1 MAFPSLPRRRA
12 WHSASA
18 ALLALVLAVS
28 AAPGAH
34 AEGRVAEDG
43 ESEAPVV
50 VASMVVS
57 PTTPVLGEPG
67 EDATFTVVVR
77 NPGPDP
83 LPGGDVTLEVN
94 PQRVETVAGLE
105 EDFPVSGSDIAE
117 SRIGET
123 AAGTEQTISIA
134 VAREDLPFSTLTAQ
148 GVYQL
153 RGTLAL
159 DSESEPL
166 IPDFAEETVAP
177 DSAAGDDTSDT
188 ADADATG
195 EDESADASTE
205 ARELESAVTPIVW
218 RGSGGSEVNLSVI
231 VPLVLPTDIR
241 TVPTRDQL
249 SDTIPKLDRLLSA
262 ATAQRAT
269 LAIDPRL
276 IAGIRAYGAESPV
289 AAQTF
294 LARLESSTLP
304 SFLLQFAD
312 ADPAAQ
318 AALGF
323 TTLLEPTNLDFVSR
337 FGTFPAPEPIDE
349 TEAGDTGPGDTGT
362 DADTGATGDAGTGTG
377 TGDAETPGDAG
388 TDATQGDDTTPTP
401 TPTPSGDSTL
411 PPTLQELL
419 AWSEET
425 PMAWPAEGSVD
436 EGTVELL
443 QANGISSLVLNS
455 ENVSQERGPRVKIGG
470 GTALITDAA
479 LDDAARRALTASN
492 DTEGSAARSELAAR
506 LALAA
511 QTDVPGVV
519 IGLDRGAVA
528 DAEDPALLLDELGEL
543 DWVSP
548 TLHTEQRSGTASLK
562 SADTLEDRREL
573 LRTAVNRESAVDEVG
588 AILVHPEYLSGYQR
602 TRLLDLFATRYAAP
616 DMDFPEAASSF
627 RKRDAELMEG
637 VRAVSTEHT
646 QLVGTSTRVP
656 IQLRNS
662 LPFEALLSVRVDP
675 ASAALIVSERN
686 FTDVRVRP
694 EGTERLLVPVQ
705 SRVSSGESG
714 LVVSISDVSG
724 DLTIYT
730 GTLSI
735 SIRSAVETI
744 ALWGLGV
751 LAALLLGFG
760 IWRSVRRR
768 RQRSRITVSPES

>member
-1 MAFPSLPRRRA
+1 MAFSSLPRRHA
-12 WHSASA
+12 WHAAPA
-18 ALLALVLAVS
+18 ALLALVLAMTAV
-28 AAPGAH
+28 PGAH
-34 AEGRVAEDG
+34 AEVRAGEDG
-43 ESEAPVV
+43 TTGALAALPSV
-50 VASMVVS
+50 VVS
-57 PTTPVLGEPG
+57 PTAPVLGEPG
-67 EDATFTVVVR
+67 EDAIFTIVVR

-83 LPGGDVTLEVN
+83 LSGGDITLEVN
-94 PQRVETVAGLE
+94 PQRVETVAGLDE
-105 EDFPVSGSDIAE
+105 EFPVTGATIAE

-123 AAGTEQTISIA
+123 AAGTEQTISVT
-134 VAREDLPFSTLTAQ
+134 VAREDLPFTALTAA

-153 RGTLAL
+153 RGTLTL
-159 DSESEPL
+159 DPESEPL
-166 IPDFAEETVAP
+166 IPDFAEE
-177 DSAAGDDTSDT
+177 SAAPSTT
-188 ADADATG
+188 ADDAQTGTPDAGTTG
-195 EDESADASTE
+195 EDESASADAD
-205 ARELESAVTPIVW
+205 ADELELKSPITPIVW
-218 RGSGGSEVNLSVI
+218 RGSGGSEVKLSVI

-249 SDTIPKLDRLLSA
+249 SDAIPKLDRLLTA
-262 ATAQRAT
+262 ATAQQAT
-269 LAIDPRL
+269 LAIDPRI
-276 IAGIRAYGAESPV
+276 IAGIRAYGAESPL

-294 LARLESSTLP
+294 LARLESSSLP

-337 FGTFPAPEPIDE
+337 FGTFPATAPTDE
-349 TEAGDTGPGDTGT
+349 
-362 DADTGATGDAGTGTG
+362 DAGGAGAGGAEATAAPNKTAPGT
-377 TGDAETPGDAG
+377 TV
-388 TDATQGDDTTPTP
+388 TPTP
-401 TPTPSGDSTL
+401 TPEPSGDVTL
-411 PPTLQELL
+411 PPTLKELL

-443 QANGISSLVLNS
+443 QANGISSLVLTS
-455 ENVSQERGPRVKIGG
+455 ENVSQEGGPRVTIDGG
-470 GTALITDAA
+470 SALITDTA
-479 LDDAARRALTASN
+479 LGDAADRALSATN
-492 DTEGSAARSELAAR
+492 DTERSAARSELAAR

-511 QTDVPGVV
+511 QTDVPGAV

-528 DAEDPALLLDELGEL
+528 DAEDPAQLLDELGEL
-543 DWVSP
+543 DWVSSTP
-548 TLHTEQRSGTASLK
+548 HTEQRSGTASLK

-602 TRLLDLFATRYAAP
+602 TRLLDLFATRYAAS
-616 DMDFPEAASSF
+616 DMDFPEAAAVF

-646 QLVGTSTRVP
+646 QLVGASTRVP
-656 IQLRNS
+656 VQLRNS
-662 LPFEALLSVRVDP
+662 LPFEALVSVRVDP
-675 ASAALIVSERN
+675 ASAALLVTERE
-686 FTDVRVRP
+686 FSDIRVRP
-694 EGTERLLVPVQ
+694 ESTERLLVPVQ

-714 LVVSISDVSG
+714 LVVSISDASG

-768 RQRSRITVSPES
+768 RHRPKIAASPES

>member
-1 MAFPSLPRRRA
+1 MAFSSLPRRRA
-12 WHSASA
+12 WHAAPA
-18 ALLALVLAVS
+18 ALLALVLATTAV
-28 AAPGAH
+28 PGAH
-34 AEGRVAEDG
+34 AEVRGGEDG
-43 ESEAPVV
+43 TAEALAALPSV
-50 VASMVVS
+50 VVS
-57 PTTPVLGEPG
+57 PTAPVLGEPG
-67 EDATFTVVVR
+67 EDAIFTIVVH

-83 LPGGDVTLEVN
+83 LPGGDLTLEVN

-105 EDFPVSGSDIAE
+105 EEFPVTGATIAE

-123 AAGTEQTISIA
+123 AAGTEQTVSVT
-134 VAREDLPFSTLTAQ
+134 VAREDLPFTTLSAA

-159 DSESEPL
+159 DPESEPL
-166 IPDFAEETVAP
+166 IPDFAEETAAP
-177 DSAAGDDTSDT
+177 GSAANDDQSDT
-188 ADADATG
+188 PEAGTTG
-195 EDESADASTE
+195 DEEAASADAV
-205 ARELESAVTPIVW
+205 ELESPITPIVW
-218 RGSGGSEVNLSVI
+218 RGSGGSEVKLSVI
-231 VPLVLPTDIR
+231 VPLVLPTDVR

-249 SDTIPKLDRLLSA
+249 SDAIPKLDRLLTA

-276 IAGIRAYGAESPV
+276 IAGIRAYGAESPP

-337 FGTFPAPEPIDE
+337 FGTFPATEP
-349 TEAGDTGPGDTGT
+349 TNAPGAGAGAGG
-362 DADTGATGDAGTGTG
+362 AGTGATGGDTDEAPNDDA
-377 TGDAETPGDAG
+377 AN
-388 TDATQGDDTTPTP
+388 DTTPASP
-401 TPTPSGDSTL
+401 TPDPDGDATL
-411 PPTLQELL
+411 PPTLKELL

-443 QANGISSLVLNS
+443 QANGISSLVLTS
-455 ENVSQERGPRVKIGG
+455 ENVSQEGGPRVKIDG
-470 GTALITDAA
+470 GTALITDSA
-479 LDDAARRALTASN
+479 LGDAAQRALSAAN
-492 DTEGSAARSELAAR
+492 DTERSAARSELAAR

-511 QTDVPGVV
+511 QTDVPGAV

-528 DAEDPALLLDELGEL
+528 DAEDPAQLLDELGEL
-543 DWVSP
+543 DWVSSTP
-548 TLHTEQRSGTASLK
+548 HTEQRAGTASLK

-602 TRLLDLFATRYAAP
+602 TRLLDLFATRYASP
-616 DMDFPEAASSF
+616 DMNFPEAAAVF

-646 QLVGTSTRVP
+646 QLVGASTRVP
-656 IQLRNS
+656 VQLRNS
-662 LPFEALLSVRVDP
+662 LPFEALVSVRVDP
-675 ASAALIVSERN
+675 ASAALLLTERE
-686 FTDVRVRP
+686 FSDIRVRP
-694 EGTERLLVPVQ
+694 ESTERLLVPVQ

-714 LVVSISDVSG
+714 LVVSISDASG

-744 ALWGLGV
+744 ALWGLGA

-768 RQRSRITVSPES
+768 RQRPKIVASPES

>member
-1 MAFPSLPRRRA
+1 MAFPSLPRHRA

-18 ALLALVLAVS
+18 ALLALVLAVT
-28 AAPGAH
+28 AVPGAH
-34 AEGRVAEDG
+34 AEIHVAEDG
-43 ESEAPVV
+43 TSEAPVV
-50 VASMVVS
+50 LPSVIVS
-57 PTTPVLGEPG
+57 PTTPVLGAPG
-67 EDATFTVVVR
+67 EDATFSVVVR

-83 LPGGDVTLEVN
+83 LPGGDITLELN
-94 PQRVETVAGLE
+94 PQRVETVAGLDE
-105 EDFPVSGSDIAE
+105 EFPVVGSAIAE

-123 AAGTEQTISIA
+123 AAGTEQTISIT
-134 VAREDLPFSTLTAQ
+134 VAREDLPLSALTAR

-153 RGTLAL
+153 RGTLTL
-159 DSESEPL
+159 DAESEPL
-166 IPDFAEETVAP
+166 IPDFAEEATTP
-177 DSAAGDDTSDT
+177 GTTSTDAADDTV
-188 ADADATG
+188 DADATG
-195 EDESADASTE
+195 GDETAHSAVDPRA
-205 ARELESAVTPIVW
+205 LESAVTPIVW
-218 RGSGGSEVNLSVI
+218 RGSGGSEVKLSVI
-231 VPLVLPTDIR
+231 VPLVLPTDVH

-249 SDTIPKLDRLLSA
+249 NDAIPKLDRLLSA

-294 LARLESSTLP
+294 LSRLETSALP

-337 FGTFPAPEPIDE
+337 FGSFPATPPADG
-349 TEAGDTGPGDTGT
+349 EAGGAGAGTAETNGDASTNTDANTDT
-362 DADTGATGDAGTGTG
+362 DADPAASDEA
-377 TGDAETPGDAG
+377 
-388 TDATQGDDTTPTP
+388 TP
-401 TPTPSGDSTL
+401 TPTPSPTATPTPSPDPSGDTTL

-436 EGTVELL
+436 ENTVELL

-455 ENVSQERGPRVKIGG
+455 SNVSQEGGPRVKIGG
-470 GTALITDAA
+470 GTALITDTA
-479 LDDAARRALTASN
+479 LDDAARRALAAPN
-492 DTEGSAARSELAAR
+492 NTEGSAARSELAAR

-511 QTDVPGVV
+511 QTEVPGVM

-528 DAEDPALLLDELGEL
+528 DAEDPAQLLDELGAL

-548 TLHTEQRSGTASLK
+548 TLHTEQPAGSASLK

-616 DMDFPEAASSF
+616 DVDFSETASAF

-662 LPFEALLSVRVDP
+662 LPFEAVLSVRVDP
-675 ASAALIVSERN
+675 ASAALIVTERK

-714 LVVSISDVSG
+714 LVVSISDASG

-735 SIRSAVETI
+735 SIRSAIETI

-751 LAALLLGFG
+751 IAALLLGFG

-768 RQRSRITVSPES
+768 RQRSRIAVSPES